1 MSETYGAY
9 DMEMKKLQF
18 QLELKKLER
27 QERLEREE
35 RQKRQEKLERE
46 EKQRQERM
54 EEKEMTTKAG
64 GRGKGKIRNNG
75 RKGMTTMAAERE
87 TGIVA

>member
-1 MSETYGAY
+1 M
-9 DMEMKKLQF
+9 
-18 QLELKKLER
+18 
-27 QERLEREE
+27 
-35 RQKRQEKLERE
+35 ERE